1 MTESGPDM
9 DGRWT
14 CEMIY
19 SSDLTPLDYFLW
31 GYTTLNI
38 YADKKETII
47 QYLEINIPWVITE
60 IHADLLR
67 WGFENWI
74 SRLQYKYFA
83 HEAIYQKLYLNIKW
97 HNRIFVW
104 RPRTSMEDKCRKSY
118 LSNNNKLHNVIFVM
132 VSNTWALNF
141 YFY

>member
-47 QYLEINIPWVITE
+47 QYLEINIP
-60 IHADLLR
+60 
-67 WGFENWI
+67 
-74 SRLQYKYFA
+74 
-83 HEAIYQKLYLNIKW
+83 
-97 HNRIFVW
+97 
-104 RPRTSMEDKCRKSY
+104 
-118 LSNNNKLHNVIFVM
+118 
-132 VSNTWALNF
+132 
-141 YFY
+141 